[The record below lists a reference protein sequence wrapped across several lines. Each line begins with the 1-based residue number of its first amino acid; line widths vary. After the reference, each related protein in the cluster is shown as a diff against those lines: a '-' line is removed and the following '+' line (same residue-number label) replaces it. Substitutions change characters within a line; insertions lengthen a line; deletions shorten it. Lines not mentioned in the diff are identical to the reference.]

1 MTGSRD
7 MLLLVALF
15 SAQVLVATTML
26 EQREQTEPIAVPPGY
41 ETGLAVSLGD
51 GEFFFRSSALHLIN
65 AGVSGGQAIPLKNL
79 DFARLQDWFFLLDRF
94 DSRSNLV
101 PVLAGYWFGFTQHRP
116 DARYIVDYLLARAEI
131 DPEQGWRWRLQ
142 AIYLAKH
149 RIGDLDLAFEIA
161 QSSAAIDDPNAPFFL
176 KQMPAFVLEDM
187 GEEEAAL
194 ILLQSIMATHP
205 ELPDDEARFLQIAID
220 RISSTKQDE

>member
-7 MLLLVALF
+7 TLLLVAIF
-15 SAQVLVATTML
+15 SAQVLVASTML
-26 EQREQTEPIAVPPGY
+26 EFRERSEPIAVPPGF

-65 AGVSGGQAIPLKNL
+65 AGVSGGQVVPLKDL

-94 DSRSNLV
+94 DARSNLV

-116 DARYIVDYLLARAEI
+116 DARYVVDYLLARAEN

-149 RIGDLDLAFEIA
+149 RIEDLELALEIA
-161 QSSAAIDDPNAPFFL
+161 EATAAIDDPNAPFFL

-187 GEEEAAL
+187 GEAEAAL

-205 ELPDDEARFLQIAID
+205 DLPDDEARFLQIAID
-220 RISSTKQDE
+220 RMRSVQQDE